1 MTLAFISKLKGK
13 SKSNIMIINTL
24 KIMPLW
30 FGS

>member
-1 MTLAFISKLKGK
+1 MTLALISKLKGK
-13 SKSNIMIINTL
+13 SKSNIRIINTL